1 MNNFETAQKIR
12 DELPN
17 QIRRDIEEVKIAI
30 KKIIKNNSKL
40 GFFKDKDLIDIKDLI
55 LKGSISKNKEIV
67 LSAESKKVLD
77 FAVTYEDEIMQFT
90 HNNPDLILK
99 EELKKKP
106 GCFSSTL
113 NYLAIIAVL
122 ITISIELT
130 YNIFSFVGS
139 SISTFI
145 HEQPIIAGFIF
156 LSLFFSF
163 PMFYLI
169 FSGSGL
175 VTFIANIF
183 LLPFAWTKSNNFL
196 QMIKNISGMKN
207 NENLKFP
214 QNVFECKIKILQSFL
229 DSLQSVNIFEIIL
242 NKTILKNVELIEN
255 SISLSNME
263 KINQLELILNQQRNC
278 INKFDMVDK
287 DIEKKILFEKIY
299 GKTIASNF
307 LVKWFELTKK
317 SLWIGIILGVMSFI
331 GGTALM
337 PAIVGGACCAAIF
350 GGIRTLFY
358 YLISNR
364 LLNKNIENRTK
375 ISQEVQ
381 QYLNSKKD
389 DLIRKIQLFY

>member
-1 MNNFETAQKIR
+1 MNNFEFTQKIR

-145 HEQPIIAGFIF
+145 HEQPIIAAVIF
-156 LSLFFSF
+156 FFLFFSF
-163 PMFYLI
+163 PLFYFI
-169 FSGSGL
+169 FSGLG
-175 VTFIANIF
+175 TFIANIF

-196 QMIKNISGMKN
+196 QMIKNISVMKN

-255 SISLSNME
+255 SISLNNME

-317 SLWIGIILGVMSFI
+317 FLWVGILLGWLAMMGGAPLLNTFI
-331 GGTALM
+331 GGVFST
-337 PAIVGGACCAAIF
+337 IGFSFIS
-350 GGIRTLFY
+350 TLLY
-358 YLISNR
+358 YLIPNR
-364 LLNKNIENRTK
+364 LLNKNIENRIK
-375 ISQEVQ
+375 VSQNIQ
-381 QYLNSKKD
+381 QYLNEKKEN
-389 DLIRKIQLFY
+389 LIKKIQNIY

>member
-1 MNNFETAQKIR
+1 MNNFEFTQKIR

-139 SISTFI
+139 SISAFI
-145 HEQPIIAGFIF
+145 HEQPIIAAVIF
-156 LSLFFSF
+156 FFLFFSF
-163 PMFYLI
+163 PLFYLI
-169 FSGSGL
+169 FSGLG
-175 VTFIANIF
+175 TFIANIF

-317 SLWIGIILGVMSFI
+317 SLWIGIILGALSFI
-331 GGTALM
+331 GGNALM
-337 PAIVGGACCAAIF
+337 PAIFGGVCCAATF

-364 LLNKNIENRTK
+364 LLNKNIENRMK
-375 ISQEVQ
+375 ASQVVQ
-381 QYLNSKKD
+381 QYLNQQKEN
-389 DLIRKIQLFY
+389 LIRKIQYCC

>member
-1 MNNFETAQKIR
+1 MNNFETAQRIK
-12 DELPN
+12 DGLPN
-17 QIRRDIEEVKIAI
+17 QIRQNIEEVKIAT

-55 LKGSISKNKEIV
+55 LKGSIFKNKEII
-67 LSAESKKVLD
+67 LTDESKKVLD

-106 GCFSSTL
+106 GCFSSSL
-113 NYLAIIAVL
+113 NYLAIFTVL

-145 HEQPIIAGFIF
+145 HEQPIIAGVIF
-156 LSLFFSF
+156 LFLLFSF
-163 PMFYLI
+163 PLFYLI
-169 FSGSGL
+169 FSGLG
-175 VTFIANIF
+175 TFIVNIF
-183 LLPFAWTKSNNFL
+183 LLPFAWTRSNNFL

-255 SISLSNME
+255 SISLNNME

-317 SLWIGIILGVMSFI
+317 FLWVGILLGWLSMMGGTPLLDTFI
-331 GGTALM
+331 GGVFST
-337 PAIVGGACCAAIF
+337 IGFSFIS
-350 GGIRTLFY
+350 TLLY
-358 YLISNR
+358 YLIPNR
-364 LLNKNIENRTK
+364 LLNKNIENR
-375 ISQEVQ
+375 INASQVVQ
-381 QYLNSKKD
+381 QYLNQQKEN
-389 DLIRKIQLFY
+389 LIRKIQYCC